1 MKRLGVIINPVAGN
15 GAGRIEGEQAITE
28 LQRESEVL
36 NLTGNSM
43 ADSGRIA
50 RQAIADQLLD
60 GLVVVG
66 GDGMAHLGINLCAE
80 SGIPLGIIAA
90 GTGNDAA
97 RALGLP
103 IGDAIA
109 GARVVLNNLRQP
121 RLVDLVKA
129 KSSIGEFYYFGSLSV
144 DFVALVNERANSWK
158 WPKGPNR
165 YKLAMIAELASFK
178 PISYKAQIDGEEK
191 TFEAMLCSVTNS
203 PFFGGG
209 MKVAPGA
216 KIDDGYLDIF
226 IVNKISRLE
235 LLKVFPKVYSGD
247 HITHPA
253 VEFIRAKKIT
263 LTPFVPMPA
272 YSDGEP
278 VGHAPVSAEIA
289 PGLLKVYATSAR
301 PASVAE

>member
-1 MKRLGVIINPVAGN
+1 MKRLGVIINPAAGN

-36 NLTGNSM
+36 NLTGTSM
-43 ADSGRIA
+43 ADSERIA

-66 GDGMAHLGINLCAE
+66 GDGMAHLGVNLCAE
-80 SGIPLGIIAA
+80 TGIPLGIIAA

-121 RLVDLVKA
+121 REVDIVRA
-129 KSSIGEFYYFGSLSV
+129 QSSIGKFYYFGSLSV
-144 DFVALVNERANSWK
+144 DFVSLVNHRANSWK

-165 YKLAMIAELASFK
+165 YKLAMVAELASFK
-178 PISYKAQIDGEEK
+178 PIKYTAQIDGVEK
-191 TFEAMLCSVTNS
+191 TFEAMLCSVANS

-209 MKVAPGA
+209 MKVAPAA
-216 KIDDGYLDIF
+216 KIDDGALDIF

-235 LLKVFPKVYSGD
+235 LLKVFPRVYTGD

-253 VEFIRAKKIT
+253 VEFIKAKKIS
-263 LTPFVPMPA
+263 LTPAVPMPA

-278 VGHAPVSAEIA
+278 VGQAPISAEVV
-289 PGLLKVYATSAR
+289 PGALRVYATSVR
-301 PASVAE
+301 SASVAE

>member
-1 MKRLGVIINPVAGN
+1 MKRLGVIINPSAGN
-15 GAGRIEGEQAITE
+15 GAGRIQGEQAIVE

-36 NLTGNSM
+36 DLTGNSM
-43 ADSGRIA
+43 AQSA
-50 RQAIADQLLD
+50 TNAKQAIHDQLLD

-66 GDGMAHLGINLCAE
+66 GDGMVHLGVNLCAE
-80 SGIPLGIIAA
+80 TGIPLGIIAA

-103 IGDAIA
+103 LGDAIA

-129 KSSIGEFYYFGSLSV
+129 NSSAGEFYFFGSLSV
-144 DFVALVNERANSWK
+144 DFVALVNQRANSWK

-178 PISYKAQIDGEEK
+178 PTKYIAVIDGVEK
-191 TFEAMLCSVTNS
+191 TFEAMLCSVGNS

-209 MKVAPGA
+209 MKVAPAA
-216 KIDDGYLDIF
+216 KIDDGLLDIF

-235 LLKVFPKVYSGD
+235 LLKVFPKVYTGE
-247 HITHPA
+247 HVGHPA
-253 VEFIRAKKIT
+253 VEFIRAKQIA
-263 LTPFVPMPA
+263 LTPGIAMPA
-272 YSDGEP
+272 FSDGEP
-278 VGHAPVSAEIA
+278 VGQAPITAQIA
-289 PGLLKVYATSAR
+289 PGVLKVFATSAR
-301 PASVAE
+301 QSSVAE

>member
-1 MKRLGVIINPVAGN
+1 MKRLGVIVNPAAGN
-15 GAGRIEGEQAITE
+15 GAGRVEGQEAINE

-36 NLTGNSM
+36 DLTGNSM
-43 ADSGRIA
+43 KESEKNA
-50 RQAIADQLLD
+50 REAIADQLLD

-66 GDGMAHLGINLCAE
+66 GDGMAHLGVNLCAE
-80 SGIPLGIIAA
+80 FGLPLGIIAA

-97 RALGLP
+97 RSLGLP
-103 IGDAIA
+103 IGDAVA
-109 GARVVLNNLRQP
+109 GARIVLNNLRQP
-121 RLVDLVKA
+121 RVVDLVKA
-129 KSSIGEFYYFGSLSV
+129 TSSIGQFFYFGSLSV
-144 DFVALVNERANSWK
+144 DFVALVNHRANSWK

-178 PISYKAQIDGEEK
+178 PIKYQAQIDGVEK
-191 TFEAMLCSVTNS
+191 NFEAMLCSVANS

-209 MKVAPGA
+209 MKIAPNA
-216 KIDDGYLDIF
+216 KIDDGHLDIF

-235 LLKVFPKVYSGD
+235 LLKVFPRVYTGD

-263 LTPFVPMPA
+263 LTPAVPMPA

-278 VGHAPVSAEIA
+278 VGHAPITAEIA
-289 PGLLKVYATSAR
+289 PGALRVFATSAR
-301 PASVAE
+301 PSSVAE

>member
-1 MKRLGVIINPVAGN
+1 MKRLGVIINPAAGN

-36 NLTGNSM
+36 NLTGDSM
-43 ADSGRIA
+43 AGSEAIA
-50 RQAIADQLLD
+50 RQAITDQLLD
-60 GLVVVG
+60 GLIVVG
-66 GDGMAHLGINLCAE
+66 GDGMTHLGVNLCAE

-103 IGDAIA
+103 IGDAVA

-129 KSSIGEFYYFGSLSV
+129 KTTIGDFYYFGSLSV
-144 DFVALVNERANSWK
+144 DFVALVNQRANSWK

-191 TFEAMLCSVTNS
+191 TFEAMLCSVANS

-216 KIDDGYLDIF
+216 KIDDGFLDVF

-263 LTPFVPMPA
+263 LTPAVPMPA

-278 VGHAPVSAEIA
+278 VGHAPVTAEIA

-301 PASVAE
+301 QASVAE

>member
-1 MKRLGVIINPVAGN
+1 MKRLGVIINPAAGN
-15 GAGRIEGEQAITE
+15 GAGRIEGQQAITE

-43 ADSGRIA
+43 AESERIA
-50 RQAIADQLLD
+50 RAAIADQLLD

-66 GDGMAHLGINLCAE
+66 GDGMAHLGVNLCAE

-97 RALGLP
+97 RSLGLP

-121 RLVDLVKA
+121 RIVDLVKA
-129 KSSIGEFYYFGSLSV
+129 KSSTGDFYYFGSLSV
-144 DFVALVNERANSWK
+144 DFVALVNQRANSWK

-178 PISYKAQIDGEEK
+178 PIVYRAEIDGVEK
-191 TFEAMLCSVTNS
+191 NFEAMLCSVANS

-216 KIDDGYLDIF
+216 KIDDGFLDIF
-226 IVNKISRLE
+226 IVNKISRWE
-235 LLKVFPKVYSGD
+235 LIKVFPRVYTGD
-247 HITHPA
+247 HVSHSA
-253 VEFIRAKKIT
+253 VEFIRAKKIS
-263 LTPFVPMPA
+263 LTPQIKIPA
-272 YSDGEP
+272 FSDGEP
-278 VGHAPVSAEIA
+278 VGQAPVTAQIA
-289 PGLLKVYATSAR
+289 PGALRVYATSAR
-301 PASVAE
+301 TASVAE